1 MRVIKFI
8 LPLLI
13 VAFGAGIFVY
23 LNSGKSE
30 SPPLEQRSRPP
41 IVSVQTIEKGSV
53 APTVRL
59 FGQVETPSLV
69 TLTAGIEADVT
80 HVRVREGNRV
90 EHGQVL
96 VELDRLDSELAV
108 LQRQADV
115 AEIRAQLDSDSK
127 RHAADL
133 NALASEKIL
142 LEIARKEVERAQK
155 LMNNRAGT
163 AANLDIVLKAEQRQ
177 LLAMTLRRQS
187 IDDFSSRQQLWQ
199 ARLDKAE
206 AALQSAM
213 RDLARSRVAA
223 PFAGRVVQVTVSPG
237 ERVQR
242 GRQLLQMYDDTQL
255 EIRTQVPNRYV
266 TQLKQALNADLPIR
280 AQVYETGTEV
290 LLDRVAASVDRGQGG
305 VDAFFRT
312 DQPLPELGRTLEL
325 ELQLQPIADAVLLDT
340 DALYGSNRVYLVRDQ
355 QLHSMPIQQ
364 LGERRVAG
372 ERLLVID
379 GAGFD
384 NGDQILSSRL
394 PQAIDGLAVKV
405 AP

>member
-187 IDDFSSRQQLWQ
+187 IDDFSSRQRLWQ

>member
-127 RHAADL
+127 RHAADR

-237 ERVQR
+237 DRVQR

-325 ELQLQPIADAVLLDT
+325 ELQLQPITDAILLDT

-379 GAGFD
+379 GADFD

>member
-90 EHGQVL
+90 EQAQVL
-96 VELDRLDSELAV
+96 VELDRLDSQLAV

-142 LEIARKEVERAQK
+142 LDIARKEVERAQK

-187 IDDFSSRQQLWQ
+187 IDDFSSRQRLWQ

-379 GAGFD
+379 GADFD

>member
-127 RHAADL
+127 RHAADR

-187 IDDFSSRQQLWQ
+187 IDDFSSRQRLWQ

>member
-23 LNSGKSE
+23 LNSGKTE

-127 RHAADL
+127 RHAADR

-142 LEIARKEVERAQK
+142 LEIARKEVARAQK

-187 IDDFSSRQQLWQ
+187 IDDFSSRQRLWQ

-237 ERVQR
+237 DRVQR